1 MAIKPPQIEKLA
13 DTNYNQW
20 SGQMKAWLRANTLW
34 SIVSGQKQ
42 RPSAQSSD
50 LDRAMQETWDEKAS
64 SAAGWIYLMVSD
76 EQTVHLEGKEDDP
89 VAMWKALE
97 AVHLQQKPG
106 ARFNAYDDLFSIRK
120 TEEESLQSLVN
131 RVDVAM
137 KHIKNLRPKDFT
149 LDKLDEELLC
159 MTMVRALPEDYN
171 HFVSSLMLRDNL
183 DKSSITQAFHT
194 EEIQRTRRSAPQI
207 SEVANKAAAVITT
220 PTPTSTPSNTNSTCN
235 SACTHNHNNSSQFKK
250 QFKKS
255 PCSFC
260 GKKGHY
266 YSRCPLYLAKS
277 AEAKAAT
284 AAEVQES
291 AGKASIY
298 TLEELDNPFLLKS
311 NYDWNADTGATSHMT
326 PHRHWLRNYK
336 PLYIPIRLADHT
348 IIYSAGIGSILF
360 KPLINGVE
368 SQSLLFSRVLHVP
381 QLQNNLLSVLYLT
394 KHKGYRISIDSQ
406 YIYFIQSS
414 RLLFT
419 ATINSQTAAF
429 LDGCTAPASLPLE
442 SASLSSTLPMDL
454 SLWHRRFG
462 HTNHDYVKQLHSKD
476 MVTGM
481 KFSHMSKPDP
491 ICEPCLAGKMH
502 ANPFPTSQTRASKP
516 LELVHVDLKGP
527 IQVKSI
533 AGYSYWIQFVDDST
547 RFKCGLGLRKK
558 SEAFAAFLQF
568 KAYAENL
575 HDAKIKVLREDKGSE
590 FMSNEFN
597 QYCIDNGIER
607 QHTVRNRPQQNG
619 DVERANRTVS
629 DQVTSMLNEA
639 NLPVQFWF
647 HAYVALLHVL
657 NRTPT
662 APLPGK
668 TPHEAWHTKKPDVSH
683 LRVWGCL
690 AYVHIQ
696 KDKRKSFGPH
706 MEKCIFV
713 GYPAGYKGW
722 QFYNPVTKKFIISE
736 RAEFDERYFPGI
748 KPTLMTAIPTPPSL
762 NIINGSDMP
771 DLGGHHINTNQSA
784 TSKVSKTVVKMPMP
798 SFSFEP
804 ASPSFPPSESVQSS
818 PTPSPPSV
826 PAQLPSA
833 PTSPITHTTPSPS
846 PSPPT
851 PPIAVRR
858 TRRTVQPPGEWWKV
872 RHPTPAIGSSS
883 ESESDSDPQQESSTE
898 DEDGEFAGVAG
909 DFYEPNTYKQAMKSP
924 DAELWQQAAEE
935 EINSLN
941 ANGTWDIVPLPK
953 DRKAIGSRWVF
964 KIKRNADGSI
974 ERYKARVV
982 AKGFSQRPGLD
993 YIEVFAPTFRMASI
1007 RTIIALA
1014 AKHDYILHSI
1024 DISSAFLNG
1033 NLEEEIYME
1042 QPPGFIQFGPEF
1054 VCKLKKSLY
1063 GLKQSARQWNKKLN
1077 ATLFNLGYKR
1087 LESDRSIYVFAK
1099 DGVLVIIP
1107 VFIDDITLAS
1117 NSQSKIDKTIKDL
1130 ELHFKLRNLGPTSWL
1145 LGMKITRD
1153 FSNHSISLSQ
1163 HQYITDKLKEFG
1175 FNDCSP
1181 TTTPMDPGLVLQKTQ
1196 LSDQD
1201 KEYMSKIPYL
1211 QAIGSLIYLSQCT
1224 RPDIAYAVGTLA
1236 KFNSNPAP
1244 IHWKA
1249 VKHLFKYLQGTKDYD
1264 LVYKPDGEQ
1273 ELFITYSDSNHG
1285 ACKDTGRSTGGY
1297 VVKIGTGAVSWSS
1310 KLQSVVAL
1318 STTEAEYIAAVE
1330 AGKEL
1335 KWMRSLL
1342 GEFGYKFDSAST
1354 LCIDNQSSISVAKNP
1369 EHHGRMKHLDLKFHW
1384 LRENVEAG
1392 HIKPKHVGTN
1402 EMIADCLTKALPRIK
1417 HDNCRIGLGL
1427 VKSSDMQ
1434 D

>member
-1 MAIKPPQIEKLA
+1 MAPKAPPQVEKLGN
-13 DTNYNQW
+13 TNYNQW
-20 SGQMKAWLRANTLW
+20 SRQMKAWLRANSLW
-34 SIVSGQKQ
+34 SIVSGQNTC
-42 RPSAQSSD
+42 PTVTDSSSEVD
-50 LDRAMQETWDEKAS
+50 KAMQEVWNEKAS
-64 SAAGWIYLMVSD
+64 CAAGWIYLMVSD

-89 VAMWKALE
+89 VAIWKALE

-120 TEEESLQSLVN
+120 TDEESLQSLVN
-131 RVDVAM
+131 RVDAAL
-137 KHIKNLRPKDFT
+137 KHIKNLRPKDFS
-149 LDKLDEELLC
+149 LDDLDNELLC
-159 MTMVRALPEDYN
+159 MTMIRALPEDYN
-171 HFVSSLMLRDNL
+171 HFVSSLMLRDKL
-183 DKSSITQAFHT
+183 DKSSITHAFHT

-207 SEVANKAAAVITT
+207 SEVAHKAAAVITT
-220 PTPTSTPSNTNSTCN
+220 PTPTPSNTTNSSCN
-235 SACTHNHNNSSQFKK
+235 SACTGNHNHSTHPKK
-250 QFKKS
+250 QFKKFL
-255 PCSFC
+255 CSFC
-260 GKKGHY
+260 GKRGHG
-266 YSRCPLYLAKS
+266 YSKCPLYLVKS

-298 TLEELDNPFLLKS
+298 TLQELENPFLLRS
-311 NYDWNADTGATSHMT
+311 NYDWNADSGATSHMT

-336 PLYIPIRLADHT
+336 PLHIPIRLADHT

-360 KPLINGVE
+360 KPFINQVE
-368 SQSLLFSRVLHVP
+368 SQSLIFSRVLHVP

-394 KHKGYRISIDSQ
+394 KHKGYNINIDSQ
-406 YIYFIQSS
+406 HINFIQSS

-419 ATINSQTAAF
+419 ATINSQNAAF
-429 LDGCTAPASLPLE
+429 LDGCTVPASLPLE
-442 SASLSSTLPMDL
+442 SASLSSTLPLDL

-533 AGYSYWIQFVDDST
+533 AGGYSYWIQFVDDCT
-547 RFKCGLGLRKK
+547 RFKCGLGLKKK

-647 HAYVALLHVL
+647 HAFVALLHVL

-668 TPHEAWHTKKPDVSH
+668 TPHEAWHSRKPDVSH

-722 QFYNPVTKKFIISE
+722 QFYNPVTRKFIISE

-748 KPTLMTAIPTPPSL
+748 KPTLMNAIPTPPSL

-771 DLGGHHINTNQSA
+771 DLGGHHINTNQSP
-784 TSKVSKTVVKMPMP
+784 KVSRTVVQMPMP
-798 SFSFEP
+798 SFSSRP
-804 ASPSFPPSESVQSS
+804 VHNPSPSSESAQST

-826 PAQLPSA
+826 PTQLPSA
-833 PTSPITHTTPSPS
+833 PTSPITHTTPLPSPS
-846 PSPPT
+846 PSSPS
-851 PPIAVRR
+851 IAVRR
-858 TRRTVQPPGEWWKV
+858 TRRNVQPPGEWWKI
-872 RHPTPAIGSSS
+872 RHPTPAIESSS
-883 ESESDSDPQQESSTE
+883 ESESESDPQQESSVE
-898 DEDGEFAGVAG
+898 DEDEEFAGVAG
-909 DFYEPNTYKQAMKSP
+909 NFYEPNTYKQAMKSP

-964 KIKRNADGSI
+964 KVKRNADGSI

-982 AKGFSQRPGLD
+982 AKGFSQRPGVD

-1014 AKHDYILHSI
+1014 AKHDYHLHSI

-1042 QPPGFIQFGPEF
+1042 QPPGFVQFGPEF

-1117 NSQSKIDKTIKDL
+1117 NSQSKIDNTIKDL

-1163 HQYITDKLKEFG
+1163 HQYISDKLREYG
-1175 FNDCSP
+1175 FSDCSP
-1181 TTTPMDPGLVLQKTQ
+1181 ITTPMDPGLVLQKTQ
-1196 LSDQD
+1196 SLSDQD
-1201 KEYMSKIPYL
+1201 KEYMSKVPYL
-1211 QAIGSLIYLSQCT
+1211 NAVGSLIYLSQCT

-1249 VKHLFKYLQGTKDYD
+1249 VKHVFRYLQGTKDYE

-1392 HIKPKHVGTN
+1392 LIKPKHVGTN
-1402 EMIADCLTKALPRIK
+1402 EMIADCLTKPLPRVK

-1427 VKSSDMQ
+1427 VKPT
-1434 D
+1434 